1 MTEDFGLI
9 LAKIFLTTG
18 GMTSALIGILAA
30 WAMLTARVYGN
41 NPKDVERSMRII
53 EAYARVCVICTTVS
67 IVFAIILAIVM
78 VNGR

>member
-1 MTEDFGLI
+1 MTENFGLI

-53 EAYARVCVICTTVS
+53 EAYARVCVLCTTAA
-67 IVFAIILAIVM
+67 IVFGIMLTVVM